1 MKRFRIRL
9 LLTMTVLLGV
19 WAGGESIRSQASAE
33 TDFIESIKK
42 PVVAVSHQNHLYA
55 SVMMAQAILE
65 SDWGQSELAVSGNNY
80 FGIKGSYNGQS
91 VTMATAEYS
100 GKGKRYFTD
109 ASFKKY
115 PTVTASIKDNAS
127 LLRRGTDTDP
137 NYYSGTWTESTVDYR
152 DAATALATTYATDM
166 AYGNK
171 LTKLIQ
177 KYDLTKLDTSA
188 SSLDIEKQIAAS
200 VKDSINKKTTSKTAH
215 KSTQKTKP
223 KAVKVVKT
231 PSVDLSNFDK
241 TRATFK
247 VDTQKVKIKPLSP
260 IIKLS

>member
-1 MKRFRIRL
+1 MKRFGIRL

-19 WAGGESIRSQASAE
+19 VAGGESTKAQASVE

-42 PVVAVSHQNHLYA
+42 PVVSVSHQNHLYA

-65 SDWGQSELAVSGNNY
+65 SDWGQSELAVTGNNY

-100 GKGKRYFTD
+100 GKGKRYVTN

-115 PTVTASIKDNAS
+115 PNVTAAIKDNAS
-127 LLRRGTDTDP
+127 LLRHGTDTDSD
-137 NYYSGTWTESTVDYR
+137 YYSGTWTDNTVDYR
-152 DAATALATTYATDM
+152 DAAAALSATYATDM

-177 KYDLTKLDTSA
+177 KYDLTKLDTST
-188 SSLDIEKQIAAS
+188 SSLDIEKQIADS
-200 VKDSINKKTTSKTAH
+200 VKDSMNKQSTKTVRS
-215 KSTQKTKP
+215 QKE
-223 KAVKVVKT
+223 KVVKV
-231 PSVDLSNFDK
+231 PKVDLSNFDK

-247 VDTQKVKIKPLSP
+247 NDASKIKIKPLTP